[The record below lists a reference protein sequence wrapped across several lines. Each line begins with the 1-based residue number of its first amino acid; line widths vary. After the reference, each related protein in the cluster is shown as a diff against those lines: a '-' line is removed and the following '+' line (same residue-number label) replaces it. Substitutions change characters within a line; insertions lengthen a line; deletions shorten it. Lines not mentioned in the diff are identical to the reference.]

1 MKFKKLAMLAALSA
15 ASSFTVAAPAA
26 FDGPFVQAGIGYA
39 NAEFEVSQGG
49 TTVKTDDD
57 NFIGQI
63 AGGWSQSF
71 GQWNLAGSA
80 YYVIGDQ
87 EAGKATDGINTIDLK
102 AKNTWGIS
110 IDPGYYF
117 TPKTLG
123 YVKLGYAQ
131 TTGKASGDA
140 SGDETFN
147 GFAYGLGVKY
157 AFSPNLY
164 GVAEIQQTDFQDKT
178 VSGYKFEPNTFTAIV
193 GVGYKF

>member
-15 ASSFTVAAPAA
+15 ASSFAVAAPAA

-39 NAEFEVSQGG
+39 NAEVEQTPGG
-49 TTVKTDDD
+49 TTDDD

-87 EAGKATDGINTIDLK
+87 EAGRINNVDFK
-102 AKNTWGIS
+102 GQDTWGIS

-123 YVKLGYAQ
+123 YVKLGYIQ
-131 TTGKASGDA
+131 TTGKASGGI

-147 GFAYGLGVKY
+147 GYAYGLGLKY
-157 AFSPNLY
+157 AYTPNLY
-164 GVAEIQQTDFQDKT
+164 GVVEVQQAEFEDKT
-178 VSGYKFEPNTFTAIV
+178 IGGVKFEPNGFTAIV